1 MCLYARQTFNSLE
14 CCTENYSA
22 TTAALSTATVSAA
35 AAAAAASAAA
45 ASTAAIESAIRIE
58 SAVAC
63 SALAALLPQDAKDT
77 ATIAAAI
84 KTNFSFSL
92 LLKT

>member
-1 MCLYARQTFNSLE
+1 M
-14 CCTENYSA
+14 
-22 TTAALSTATVSAA
+22 SAA

-58 SAVAC
+58 SAFAC

-77 ATIAAAI
+77 YTTALPKI
-84 KTNFSFSL
+84 NML
-92 LLKT
+92 

>member
-1 MCLYARQTFNSLE
+1 MKKISRRSL
-14 CCTENYSA
+14 
-22 TTAALSTATVSAA
+22 LTVCGAAA

-84 KTNFSFSL
+84 KTIFFIFFTF
-92 LLKT
+92 KT